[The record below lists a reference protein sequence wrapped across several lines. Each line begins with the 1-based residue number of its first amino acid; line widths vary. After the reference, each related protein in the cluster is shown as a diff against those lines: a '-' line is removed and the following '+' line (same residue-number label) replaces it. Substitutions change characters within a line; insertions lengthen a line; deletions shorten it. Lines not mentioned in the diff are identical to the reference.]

1 MVSEKKNLDS
11 RAVTLSLIFATL
23 ISLYFNPSLADPFN
37 APKMYLLILAS
48 SWLLGFVLI
57 NIKEILKEIPFI
69 FFSNIFYLVVLLI
82 LSLLSDLKVFAFFG
96 EAQRA
101 LGFFTYLGFSIFM
114 ITFSYFFGYEFISR
128 FLVGVAVLGASFTI
142 YGVLQ
147 FTGNDPVNWINQ
159 YNPIIGTLGNPNFA
173 AAFMAIL
180 GVLSFS
186 FIFIPEYKLLVRV
199 FFALIFVGLLI
210 VIILSEARQGL
221 LAILLGTSLFLT
233 FIIYSWNK
241 VIGML
246 VVFLNFVLGLSA
258 VAGMLQYGPLKPLL
272 YKDSVTLRGYYWD
285 AGINMLKE
293 HPLTGI
299 GIERYGAYFKLYRDP
314 AYPLRFGYDLNST
327 NAHNIFI
334 QHFATGG
341 FFLGIIYLI
350 INFYIL
356 YRALKGIRLLSGVKK
371 ITLVGFLSAWVAY
384 IAQGIVS
391 IDNIGLT
398 VWGWILGGVIIAL
411 TKRLEN
417 PVLELKRSTSIP
429 PRQLTFLST
438 RQLILSGTI
447 LIFSIVLIVNLSSS
461 ESKIVQVRNMVS
473 SQQGVELTKFNALAD
488 ELIQDKFAQPF
499 YKMELSDYLIRSGQ
513 REKGIQLL
521 KDLSEQDP
529 VTPYYFAALGFVYE
543 SNKEFVLAIAARNKL
558 SNIDP
563 HNMKNFLQ
571 LARLYK
577 ETGQK
582 QLALEMKEK
591 IIKLAP
597 DSEEATLAKL
607 EIQF

>member
-37 APKMYLLILAS
+37 APKMYLLILVS
-48 SWLLGFVLI
+48 GWLLGFVLI

-69 FFSNIFYLVVLLI
+69 FFSNIFYLMILLI
-82 LSLLSDLKVFAFFG
+82 LSILSDLKLIAFFG
-96 EAQRA
+96 ETQRA

-114 ITFSYFFGYEFISR
+114 IAFSYFFDYAFISR
-128 FLVGVAVLGASFTI
+128 FLVGVAVLGASFII

-186 FIFIPEYKLLVRV
+186 FTFSPEYKLLVRV
-199 FFALIFVGLLI
+199 VFALIFAGLFLI
-210 VIILSEARQGL
+210 IILSEARQGL
-221 LAILLGTSLFLT
+221 LAILLGISLFLT
-233 FIIYSWNK
+233 FKIYSWNK
-241 VIGML
+241 VVGMFTVL
-246 VVFLNFVLGLSA
+246 LNFVLGLSA
-258 VAGMLQYGPLKPLL
+258 VAGMLQNGPLKQVL

-299 GIERYGAYFKLYRDP
+299 GIDRYGAYFKLYRDP
-314 AYPLRFGYDLNST
+314 AYPLQFGYDLNST
-327 NAHNIFI
+327 NAHNVFI

-356 YRALKGIRLLSGVKK
+356 YRALKGIRLLSGDKK
-371 ITLVGFLSAWVAY
+371 ITLVGFLSAWIAY

-411 TKRLEN
+411 TKRLDN
-417 PVLELKRSTSIP
+417 PALDLKRSTITP
-429 PRQLTFLST
+429 PRQLTFLGT
-438 RQLILSGTI
+438 RQLIVSGTI
-447 LIFSIVLIVNLSSS
+447 LIFSIVLVTRLSSS
-461 ESKIVQVRNMVS
+461 ESKIVQVRDLVS
-473 SQQGVELTKFNALAD
+473 SQQGVELTKFNSLVD
-488 ELIQDKFAQPF
+488 EFIQDNFAQPF

-529 VTPYYFAALGFVYE
+529 ATPYYFAALGFVYE
-543 SNKEFVLAIAARNKL
+543 SNKEFAQAIEARNKI

-591 IIKLAP
+591 IVKLAP